1 MRSST
6 LVISLFAIA
15 CSAPHTEHEA
25 ELRAPVLEGSSSPPS
40 RDQVVFVH
48 VEGGSGTWNDCT
60 GTLIAPR
67 AVVTAKHCVAAV
79 PDRTFVCSGDGELLG
94 DGAGAG
100 VFGAPVEPSTVQ
112 IYLGQSPIAE
122 PAALGKKLFPDW
134 LFSSMPRRSRRRR
147 PGPRDRATYLL
158 HPSS

>member
-6 LVISLFAIA
+6 LVISLFVVA
-15 CSAPHTEHEA
+15 CSAPHGEQAA
-25 ELRAPVLEGSSSPPS
+25 ELRAAVLEGSASPPS

-79 PDRTFVCSGDGELLG
+79 PDRTDPCDIQNMSTFDEE
-94 DGAGAG
+94 AG
-100 VFGAPVEPSTVQ
+100 S
-112 IYLGQSPIAE
+112 
-122 PAALGKKLFPDW
+122 
-134 LFSSMPRRSRRRR
+134 
-147 PGPRDRATYLL
+147 
-158 HPSS
+158 